1 MMEFWQSNPMVRAFS
16 LLGMTSGFL
25 VISPGLRGTVMD
37 GFALAAAELDKHSPY
52 SYVGVAFVLL
62 GGLMLAF
69 LKGSAAR

>member
-37 GFALAAAELDKHSPY
+37 GFGLAAVELDKYSPY